1 MLGLVGD
8 NPLLLSG
15 LALAGANLR
24 KQARPGQDDGI
35 LTGEEI
41 ASLDFTGTEWV
52 VLSACDTGV
61 GKVQNGEGILGLRRA
76 FETAGA
82 QTLIMSLWSVEDEA
96 TRQWMRA
103 LYSDRLSGKSTAES
117 VRGAD
122 RAILEARRRA
132 GRSTRPFFWGG
143 FVAAGSWR

>member
-1 MLGLVGD
+1 MLNLAGD
-8 NPLLLSG
+8 NPLLMSG

-24 KQARPGQDDGI
+24 EQARPGQDDGI

-52 VLSACDTGV
+52 VLSACDTGA

-76 FETAGA
+76 FETAGRR
-82 QTLIMSLWSVEDEA
+82 SRCV
-96 TRQWMRA
+96 
-103 LYSDRLSGKSTAES
+103 
-117 VRGAD
+117 GAD
-122 RAILEARRRA
+122 RAILEARRKA

-143 FVAAGSWR
+143 FVATGSWR